1 MPETL
6 TEKLPLLFEENFLIS
21 HAGQIIQ
28 DPRFAIIELIAN
40 CWDAGATQ
48 VEISYPNS
56 TGETFFIKDNGTG
69 MTTEEFKS
77 RWNSL
82 SYNRLKHQSKE
93 VEFPKGKKNRN
104 RLPFGKNGVGRH
116 AMFCFCNEY
125 DIETNKEGVCTKAK
139 VSMSKGPMPFDIEII
154 KVGKAKVKNGTF
166 ISGTVW
172 KNIYLKEQ
180 SVIDLIGS
188 KFIADPEFEIVVNS
202 TKVLMADFNKTSVL
216 EEFEFKNL
224 GKAIIRRFEGER
236 NKTTQQQ
243 GVAWWV
249 RRRLVGVPSWDGING
264 RLIDGRNPIAKKYVY
279 VIEVDFLKQHVK
291 PDWSGFYITPEI
303 NQVRLELL
311 DFINNDLLSL
321 LSETRKERKSE
332 AFQSNAQHLRKLPK
346 FIQSEIS
353 EVIDDLQKECPTFG
367 MNELETTVKV
377 LAIMEKSRSG
387 YELLEK
393 LSKFNH
399 NDIDAL
405 NNVLT
410 EWSITDIKKVV
421 SVLNWRLELVK
432 ELERLVDNSTTD
444 ELHDLQPLFERGL
457 WIFGPEFETLS
468 FMSNRTLSSII
479 KLYFTERVLEKP
491 NRRPDF
497 VILPDAS
504 IGAYS
509 IEAFNE
515 DHEIEGIGAVVI
527 VELKKGGFDIDDKEK
542 DQAMYYAREIRKSG
556 KVGRTTKI
564 TCYVLGST
572 IDVNAETKNFDGSIT
587 IIPMRYSTL
596 ISKAKARLFGLI
608 EELEKY
614 KDLNKINE
622 ISDGP
627 VELFA

>member
-1 MPETL
+1 
-6 TEKLPLLFEENFLIS
+6 
-21 HAGQIIQ
+21 
-28 DPRFAIIELIAN
+28 
-40 CWDAGATQ
+40 
-48 VEISYPNS
+48 
-56 TGETFFIKDNGTG
+56 
-69 MTTEEFKS
+69 
-77 RWNSL
+77 
-82 SYNRLKHQSKE
+82 
-93 VEFPKGKKNRN
+93 
-104 RLPFGKNGVGRH
+104 
-116 AMFCFCNEY
+116 
-125 DIETNKEGVCTKAK
+125 
-139 VSMSKGPMPFDIEII
+139 
-154 KVGKAKVKNGTF
+154 
-166 ISGTVW
+166 
-172 KNIYLKEQ
+172 
-180 SVIDLIGS
+180 
-188 KFIADPEFEIVVNS
+188 
-202 TKVLMADFNKTSVL
+202 MADFDKTSVL